1 MNFIINHIYFDDICL
16 YCYNCFTVVSKFFFN
31 FIVNTSYNHSLYI
44 ISLKEI
50 FFSFIMNL
58 GEIVGKHLLVI

>member
-1 MNFIINHIYFDDICL
+1 MISV
-16 YCYNCFTVVSKFFFN
+16 YNYFTVVSKFFFN

>member
-1 MNFIINHIYFDDICL
+1 MIFVY
-16 YCYNCFTVVSKFFFN
+16 TVITVSLLSANIFFN

-50 FFSFIMNL
+50 FFSFITNL

>member
-1 MNFIINHIYFDDICL
+1 MISV
-16 YCYNCFTVVSKFFFN
+16 YNCFTVVSKFFFN

-50 FFSFIMNL
+50 FFSFIMNF